1 MTEVAPKITY
11 TATPDQIEAMHESF
25 DEALARF
32 QQTYGKVYPIV
43 IDGKDRTGR
52 DHFDVT
58 APADVSLVL
67 GRMQRGNST
76 DVDDAVAAA
85 KGGYPEWSSR
95 PWQERVRLM
104 HAAADKIRERKFDL
118 AAIMILECGK
128 TRTEAIGEVEEGADL
143 LDYYARQV
151 ERTQNFTLRMES
163 LDPREHNHS
172 VQRPFGVWAVLAPFN
187 FPHALAA
194 GPISGALVAGN
205 TVVFKPASATAI
217 SGYELF
223 RAFIDAGV
231 PTGALQFITGGGE
244 EVGETLVRHPD
255 IDGTVFTGSKEV
267 GFDLYKTFST
277 EFPKPIITEMG
288 GKNPAI
294 VTRNASLDKAVEGIV
309 RSAFGFSGQKCSA
322 CSRVY
327 VERPVYDDF
336 IERLVA
342 RTGELVVGN
351 PVERDVFVGPVID
364 ERAVERFEKAVS
376 SASDG
381 TVRAGGKV
389 LSDGSLSKGTFVAPT
404 IIDDLP
410 LDHDLFKRELFL
422 PLLVVGA
429 VDSLDEAL
437 AEANDSE
444 YGLTA
449 GIFTED
455 EREIDT
461 FFEGIEAGVV
471 YANRKGGATTGAW
484 PECQPFCGW
493 KGSGSTGKGA
503 LGPYYVQQFLREQGR
518 TVVTDDEMSPT
529 TPL

>member
-1 MTEVAPKITY
+1 MTAIAQKITY
-11 TATPDQIEAMHESF
+11 TATPNQIEAMHGSF

-32 QQTYGKVYPIV
+32 RSTYGNTYPIV
-43 IDGKDRTGR
+43 IDGKDRSDRTV
-52 DHFDVT
+52 FDVT
-58 APADVSLVL
+58 APADTSLVL
-67 GRMQRGNST
+67 GRMQSGT
-76 DVDDAVAAA
+76 ADDVSAAVAAA
-85 KGGYPEWSSR
+85 RNGYREWSGR
-95 PWQERVRLM
+95 PWQDRVRLI

-128 TRTEAIGEVEEGADL
+128 SRIEAIGEVEEGADL
-143 LDYYARQV
+143 LDYYAKQV
-151 ERTQNFTLRMES
+151 EQTQNFTLRMDS
-163 LDPREHNHS
+163 LDPREHNIS
-172 VQRPFGVWAVLAPFN
+172 VQRPFGVWAILAPFN

-231 PTGALQFITGGGE
+231 PASALQFLTGGGE
-244 EVGETLVRHPD
+244 EVGETLVRHKD
-255 IDGTVFTGSKEV
+255 VDGTVFTGSKEV
-267 GFDLYKTFST
+267 GFELYTTFST
-277 EFPKPIITEMG
+277 SFPKPIITEMG

-294 VTRNASLDKAVEGIV
+294 VTRHASLEKAVEGVV

-327 VERPVYDDF
+327 VERPVYDEF
-336 IERLVA
+336 MERLVA
-342 RTGELVVGN
+342 RTGELAVGD
-351 PVERDVFVGPVID
+351 PVDRSVFVGPVID
-364 ERAVERFEKAVS
+364 ERAVERFESAVS
-376 SASDG
+376 SASEG
-381 TVRAGGKV
+381 TVRAGGSV
-389 LSDGSLSKGTFVAPT
+389 LKDADLGKGTFVAPT
-404 IIDDLP
+404 IIDGLP

-437 AEANDSE
+437 REANDSE

-449 GIFTED
+449 GIFSED
-455 EREIDT
+455 EAEIER
-461 FFEGIEAGVV
+461 FFDRIEAGVV

-503 LGPYYVQQFLREQGR
+503 LGPYYVQQFVREQGR
-518 TVVTDDEMSPT
+518 TVVRDDEVSPQ

>member
-1 MTEVAPKITY
+1 MSTVAQKITY
-11 TATPDQIEAMHESF
+11 TATPDQIEAMHETF

-32 QQTYGKVYPIV
+32 ERTYGSTYPIV
-43 IDGKDRTGR
+43 IDGRDRSGG
-52 DHFDVT
+52 DVFDVI
-58 APADVSLVL
+58 APANTSLVL
-67 GRMQRGNST
+67 GRMQSGT
-76 DVDDAVAAA
+76 VEDVDAAVAASRR
-85 KGGYPEWSSR
+85 GYPEWSAR
-95 PWQERVRLM
+95 PWQERVELI

-128 TRTEAIGEVEEGADL
+128 SRTEAIGEVEEGADL
-143 LDYYARQV
+143 LDYYAKQV
-151 ERTQNFTLRMES
+151 ERSQNFTIQMDS
-163 LDPREHNHS
+163 LDPREHNVS
-172 VQRPFGVWAVLAPFN
+172 VQRPYGVWAVLAPFN

-194 GPISGALVAGN
+194 GPISAALVAGN

-231 PTGALQFITGGGE
+231 PASALQFITGDGE
-244 EVGETLVRHPD
+244 EVGEVLVRHPH

-277 EFPKPIITEMG
+277 NFPKPIIVEMG

-294 VTRNASLDKAVEGIV
+294 VTRNADLEKAVEGVV

-327 VERPVYDDF
+327 VERPIYDEF
-336 IERLVA
+336 MERLVV
-342 RTGELVVGN
+342 RTGELVVGD
-351 PVERDVFVGPVID
+351 PVDRAVFVGPVID
-364 ERAVERFEKAVS
+364 ERAVKRFEEAVS
-376 SASDG
+376 SAGDG
-381 TVRAGGKV
+381 TVRAGGSV
-389 LSDGSLSKGTFVAPT
+389 LKDDDFGRGTFVAPT
-404 IIDDLP
+404 VVDGLP

-455 EREIDT
+455 EAEIET
-461 FFEGIEAGVV
+461 FFDRIEAGVV

-493 KGSGSTGKGA
+493 KGSGSSGKGA
-503 LGPYYVQQFLREQGR
+503 LGPYYVQQFVREQNR
-518 TVVTDDEMSPT
+518 TVVRADEISPQ